1 MLKRASAIAAAAV
14 AIGVTAGCQI
24 NLTAD
29 VYTTDLRDAV
39 AGTEGLTAPATLA
52 FQVPGTDD
60 CDEHAAK
67 ISEIMEG
74 VVSDFS
80 PKGCESVEMNSFLLS
95 DTQMPIVAS
104 EEAWKESDSLFGLI
118 AIKIDDHIAVFVAMN
133 LDKYGTLTARMK
145 DKFHQTIDL
154 GSSKIS
160 LVLNNDERGDISFGA
175 SDVFVNSEPVHG
187 RETYSLQRRQR
198 VEIRLSNVASA
209 YLAKHGGAAGFTLA
223 EDQS

>member
-39 AGTEGLTAPATLA
+39 AGTEGLTAPATMA

-104 EEAWKESDSLFGLI
+104 EEAWNESDSLFGLL
-118 AIKIDDHIAVFVAMN
+118 ALQEDNHIAVIVVMN

-187 RETYSLQRRQR
+187 RKMYSLQRRQR
-198 VEIRLSNVASA
+198 AEVRLSDVASA
-209 YLAKHGGAAGFTLA
+209 YLAKHGGAAGFALA
-223 EDQS
+223 VDQS

>member
-104 EEAWKESDSLFGLI
+104 EEAWNESDSLFGLL
-118 AIKIDDHIAVFVAMN
+118 ALKNDDHIAVVVVMN
-133 LDKYGTLTARMK
+133 LDKYGTLTSRMK

-160 LVLNNDERGDISFGA
+160 LVLNNDERGEISFGA

-209 YLAKHGGAAGFTLA
+209 YLAKHGGAAGFALA

>member
-52 FQVPGTDD
+52 FQVPSTDD
-60 CDEHAAK
+60 CDEHAAQ

-95 DTQMPIVAS
+95 DTQIPIVAS
-104 EEAWKESDSLFGLI
+104 EEAWEESDSLFGLV
-118 AIKIDDHIAVFVAMN
+118 ALKKDDHIAVIVAMN
-133 LDKYGTLTARMK
+133 LDKYGTLSARMK

-209 YLAKHGGAAGFTLA
+209 YLAKHGGATGFALA

>member
-1 MLKRASAIAAAAV
+1 MSVDRSSRTHGPYRRIDGAGYP
-14 AIGVTAGCQI
+14 GVSG
-24 NLTAD
+24 
-29 VYTTDLRDAV
+29 
-39 AGTEGLTAPATLA
+39 
-52 FQVPGTDD
+52 PGTDD

-104 EEAWKESDSLFGLI
+104 EEAWEESDSLFGLV
-118 AIKIDDHIAVFVAMN
+118 ALKKDDHIAVVVAMN
-133 LDKYGTLTARMK
+133 LDKYGTLSARMK

-160 LVLNNDERGDISFGA
+160 LVLNNDDRGDISFG
-175 SDVFVNSEPVHG
+175 
-187 RETYSLQRRQR
+187 RRT
-198 VEIRLSNVASA
+198 SS
-209 YLAKHGGAAGFTLA
+209 
-223 EDQS
+223 

>member
-14 AIGVTAGCQI
+14 AIGVTAGCEF

-29 VYTTDLRDAV
+29 IYTTDLRDAV
-39 AGTEGLTAPATLA
+39 AGTEGLTAPATMA

-60 CDEHAAK
+60 CDEHTAK

-80 PKGCESVEMNSFLLS
+80 PKGCESVEMNSFLLA

-104 EEAWKESDSLFGLI
+104 EEAWKKSDSLFGLLT
-118 AIKIDDHIAVFVAMN
+118 IKEGENIGVAVVMN

-154 GSSKIS
+154 ASSKIS
-160 LVLNNDERGDISFGA
+160 LVLNNDERGDVSFA
-175 SDVFVNSEPVHG
+175 AKNVFVNSDPVHG
-187 RETYSLQRRQR
+187 RETYTMQRRHR
-198 VEIRLSNVASA
+198 VEIRLSNVAAA
-209 YLAKHGGAAGFTLA
+209 YLAKHGFAAGFALT
-223 EDQS
+223 EGQS

>member
-52 FQVPGTDD
+52 FQVPSTDD
-60 CDEHAAK
+60 CDEHAAQ

-95 DTQMPIVAS
+95 DTQIPIVAS
-104 EEAWKESDSLFGLI
+104 EEAWEESDSLFGLV
-118 AIKIDDHIAVFVAMN
+118 ALKKDDHIAVIVAMN
-133 LDKYGTLTARMK
+133 LDKYGTLSARMK

-175 SDVFVNSEPVHG
+175 SDVRNGPRELDSGVSEIFLG
-187 RETYSLQRRQR
+187 FQ
-198 VEIRLSNVASA
+198 A
-209 YLAKHGGAAGFTLA
+209 AK
-223 EDQS
+223 SR

>member
-39 AGTEGLTAPATLA
+39 AGTEGLTAPATMA

-104 EEAWKESDSLFGLI
+104 EEAWNESDSLFGLL
-118 AIKIDDHIAVFVAMN
+118 ALKIDDHIAVIVVMN
-133 LDKYGTLTARMK
+133 LEKYGTLTARMK
-145 DKFHQTIDL
+145 EKFHQTIDL

-175 SDVFVNSEPVHG
+175 SDVFVNSEPVHL

-209 YLAKHGGAAGFTLA
+209 YLAKHGGATGFTLA

>member
-1 MLKRASAIAAAAV
+1 MLKRALAIAATVV
-14 AIGVTAGCQI
+14 AIGITAGCQI

-39 AGTEGLTAPATLA
+39 AGTEGLTAPATMA
-52 FQVPGTDD
+52 FQVPSTDD
-60 CDEHAAK
+60 CDEHTVE
-67 ISEIMEG
+67 ISKIMEG

-95 DTQMPIVAS
+95 DTQIPILDS
-104 EEAWKESDSLFGLI
+104 KEAWSQTDSLFGLI
-118 AIKIDDHIAVFVAMN
+118 ARKYDDQIAVVVVMN
-133 LDKYGTLTARMK
+133 LDKYGTLTSRMK

-175 SDVFVNSEPVHG
+175 SDVFVNSEPVHL

-209 YLAKHGGAAGFTLA
+209 YLAKHGRAVGFTLA